1 MALAVVTE
9 MLMVFSEV
17 PAEGN
22 TRQKKSQPVLPG
34 TGHFPPHL
42 QGHQEPRQP
51 HSGARAGRSEG
62 YRPDAV
68 GGSGILILMH
78 TMPLLCH
85 NLPLPGTAP
94 CRSLGPCRCHREQ
107 SSALP
112 LCSPLGA
119 AAAMR
124 PPLSSS
130 ALCWM
135 SQGTSD
141 TAHVSL

>member
-1 MALAVVTE
+1 MALAVITK

-22 TRQKKSQPVLPG
+22 TRQKKSQPGLPG

-42 QGHQEPRQP
+42 QGHPEPRQP

-62 YRPDAV
+62 YRPYAV

-94 CRSLGPCRCHREQ
+94 CRSLGPCEELPCGLLPGKVKASGSWHLQCFLQELQ
-107 SSALP
+107 EALI
-112 LCSPLGA
+112 
-119 AAAMR
+119 
-124 PPLSSS
+124 LSVK
-130 ALCWM
+130 
-135 SQGTSD
+135 TD
-141 TAHVSL
+141 